1 MGGGSPFSHSVQ
13 NNGFNPSQQSRGFAK
28 KAMMAAGVGA
38 VAGMAVGY
46 GLGRFPRPHFN
57 FRNPEEERN
66 YNSYMYRRYGT
77 NSTDEVDYGRDYA
90 YKPPPRAQTYD
101 SFMATCMKRT
111 DLLQEKTPGPQ
122 SDEDLVGIEA
132 IGYPALIDQVK
143 TRICVENY
151 MEYSA
156 AFLKKAEPEQRSDPR
171 PGGRAPQNAGGQ
183 QLPASLLMLL
193 CSVFVLH

>member
-1 MGGGSPFSHSVQ
+1 
-13 NNGFNPSQQSRGFAK
+13 
-28 KAMMAAGVGA
+28 MMAAGVGA

-90 YKPPPRAQTYD
+90 YKPPPRAQSYD

-111 DLLQEKTPGPQ
+111 DLLRDKTPNAPGTE

-143 TRICVENY
+143 SRICVENY

-156 AFLKKAEPEQRSDPR
+156 SFLKKSVPEQRSAPEGR
-171 PGGRAPQNAGGQ
+171 SPLNGGGR
-183 QLPASLLMLL
+183 QLYASLLMLL